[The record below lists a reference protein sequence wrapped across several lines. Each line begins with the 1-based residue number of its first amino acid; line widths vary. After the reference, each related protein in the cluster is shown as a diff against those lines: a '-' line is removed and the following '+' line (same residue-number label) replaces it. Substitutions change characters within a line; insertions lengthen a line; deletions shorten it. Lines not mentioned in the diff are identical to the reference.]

1 MGTVF
6 GDIRF
11 KRGPEVNLPSLEEG
25 QPAFTKDSKR
35 VFIGSDAGNIELAK
49 KDSVDLLEG
58 RVTSDL
64 IQRSINVK
72 YPFGTNLLAL
82 NGDGTDET
90 VNIQAFFTYAK
101 TVGNVNIYFP
111 DGTYCISNY
120 IQVYKN
126 TTVILNPNAVI
137 KRIGTYYKMFV
148 NGDTA
153 NKSYVVGG
161 GYSGEGNIHFVGGTF
176 DLNCQVG
183 NTSGISPTQT
193 VTFFDLG
200 HAENI
205 SFNNITVKNG
215 QIGHYF
221 QVSSCKNVRF
231 KDCWFGYIN
240 YTGDGTNYSY
250 ECIQIEVA
258 TDESFPDFGI
268 YDLTISRDIYIE
280 NCTFDGVIRG
290 IGTHSDGK
298 YGTSNVIFCENI
310 RVKDCVFRN
319 VTDIALNLTGYRYS
333 VFENNL
339 IDTTGGY
346 GFNINVCEDN
356 KIINNTILNTQKA
369 AFNITSSHNNKFA
382 KNKAKEIALDTVS
395 PYAGFRLSASNGNT
409 FDDDTITA
417 VTPNYTYAWYSSGG
431 GIGNRIISHNYTKGK
446 TATIGGADDTEKAN
460 IGFGGGQTV
469 LFDGDISALTTPA
482 TLTNDIRNFN
492 FLVVM
497 ANGNSGSASMTSI
510 IIPKAAILF
519 GVTTSRFRL
528 LTADSSTSAQL
539 DFSFPTTTS
548 IQMDTNPSGTGHIRK
563 VIGII

>member
-1 MGTVF
+1 MGVIY

-11 KRGPEVNLPSLEEG
+11 RRGLEENLPSLEEG
-25 QPAFTKDSKR
+25 QPGFTKDTKR
-35 VFIGSDAGNIELAK
+35 AFIGSDTGNVELAK
-49 KDSVDLLEG
+49 QESVDTIEG
-58 RVTSDL
+58 RLDGL
-64 IQRSINVK
+64 DQRSKNVWMDVK
-72 YPFGTNLLAL
+72 KDFEAK
-82 NGDGTDET
+82 GDGITDDIIS
-90 VNIQAFFTYAK
+90 IQNAINYARDNGSVK
-101 TVGNVNIYFP
+101 LYFP
-111 DGTYCISNY
+111 EGTYCISNS

-126 TTVILNPNAVI
+126 TTVEWHPNAVI

-148 NGDTA
+148 NGDPT
-153 NKSYVVGG
+153 NESYVVDG
-161 GYSGEGNIHFVGGTF
+161 GYSGEGNIHFYGGTF
-176 DLNCQVG
+176 DMNCQVG

-193 VTFFDLG
+193 VSFFDLG

-215 QIGHYF
+215 QNGHYF

-231 KDCWFGYIN
+231 KDCWFGNIN
-240 YTGDGTNYSY
+240 YTGDGTDYSY

-258 TDESFPDFGI
+258 TDLSFPDFGI
-268 YDLTISRDIYIE
+268 YDLTISKDVYIE
-280 NCTFDGVIRG
+280 DCTFDGVIRG

-298 YGTSNVIFCENI
+298 YGTTNVIFCENI
-310 RVKDCVFRN
+310 QVKDCVFRN
-319 VTDIALNLTGYRYS
+319 VTDVALNLTGYRYS

-356 KIINNTILNTQKA
+356 KIISNTILNTQKA
-369 AFNITSSHNNKFA
+369 AFNITSSHNNKFS
-382 KNKAKEIALDTVS
+382 KNKAKEIALTDAS

-431 GIGNRIISHNYTKGK
+431 GIGNKIISHNYTKGK

-469 LFDGDISALTTPA
+469 LFDGDISALTTPS

-548 IQMDTNPSGTGHIRK
+548 IQMDTNPSGTSHIRK